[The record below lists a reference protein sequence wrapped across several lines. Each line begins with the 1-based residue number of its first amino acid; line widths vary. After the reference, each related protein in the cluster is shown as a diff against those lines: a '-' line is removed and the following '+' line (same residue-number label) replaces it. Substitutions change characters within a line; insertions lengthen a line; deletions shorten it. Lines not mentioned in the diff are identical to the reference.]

1 MAVRGEELAVALSTT
16 PDSTSSNAWP
26 AGPYQARP
34 RHSLR
39 PTLLRVFRSVPGDAS
54 VRADL
59 TPPDPPTYR
68 AAVFVIEIDSISVI
82 GPTSR
87 HYVASGPS

>member
-1 MAVRGEELAVALSTT
+1 VALSTT
-16 PDSTSSNAWP
+16 PDSTSSNASP
-26 AGPYQARP
+26 ARPCQARP
-34 RHSLR
+34 RHTPGSTR
-39 PTLLRVFRSVPGDAS
+39 LRVFRSVPGDAS

-82 GPTSR
+82 GPNN
-87 HYVASGPS
+87 A